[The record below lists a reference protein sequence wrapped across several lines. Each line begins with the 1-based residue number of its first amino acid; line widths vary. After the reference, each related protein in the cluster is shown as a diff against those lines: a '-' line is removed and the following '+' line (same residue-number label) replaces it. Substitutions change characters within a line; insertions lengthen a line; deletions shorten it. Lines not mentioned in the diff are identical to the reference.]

1 MGLLPYEKETHINM
15 SATDDKMRIFTTE
28 KTIMRKLDAYVEESE
43 DWRVVEIGK
52 VNGET
57 VSKIYEAPRKLL
69 MMRKKKPVSHMTE
82 EQRTAAGERLRA
94 FREAKKNGVLP
105 EPDTEE
111 EDFGA
116 EEEQEGSASLDG
128 ETSPNAG
135 GSSAA
140 GETPRLEPQKSKPNI
155 VKVKSVIAEMEKGR

>member
-1 MGLLPYEKETHINM
+1 
-15 SATDDKMRIFTTE
+15 
-28 KTIMRKLDAYVEESE
+28 
-43 DWRVVEIGK
+43 
-52 VNGET
+52 
-57 VSKIYEAPRKLL
+57 

-94 FREAKKNGVLP
+94 FREAKKNGVPP
-105 EPDTEE
+105 EADTEE

-128 ETSPNAG
+128 DVGPKAG